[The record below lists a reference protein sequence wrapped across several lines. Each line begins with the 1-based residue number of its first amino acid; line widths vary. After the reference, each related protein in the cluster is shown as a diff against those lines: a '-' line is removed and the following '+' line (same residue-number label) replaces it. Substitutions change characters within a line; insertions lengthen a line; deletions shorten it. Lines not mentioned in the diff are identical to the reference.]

1 MTAPPRP
8 PSLIS
13 MHKGKIIVVCFLT
26 RYSSSE
32 QYSSLYS
39 PMRCICLCTILYQLG
54 VYRKKFVSFLP
65 FEFYENAQLR
75 KKKKL
80 QIVCYCEVDV

>member
-1 MTAPPRP
+1 
-8 PSLIS
+8 
-13 MHKGKIIVVCFLT
+13 
-26 RYSSSE
+26 
-32 QYSSLYS
+32 
-39 PMRCICLCTILYQLG
+39 MRCICLCTILYQLS